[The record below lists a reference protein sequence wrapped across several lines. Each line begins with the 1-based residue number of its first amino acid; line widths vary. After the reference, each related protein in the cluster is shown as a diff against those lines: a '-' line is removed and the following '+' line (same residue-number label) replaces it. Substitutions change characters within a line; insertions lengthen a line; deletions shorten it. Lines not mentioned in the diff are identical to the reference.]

1 LSLLLA
7 AGAAVFAAI
16 FRLAAAGHILAAA
29 IRREDGCSSN
39 KQRDYQTEHYDYF
52 LHFNSPFSQ
61 IWDSRTDMKP
71 RNLDQI
77 RRTRKRR

>member
-1 LSLLLA
+1 VDLPLVLSLLLA

-29 IRREDGCSSN
+29 IRREDGRRAD

-52 LHFNSPFSQ
+52 LHFNSPFLKSE
-61 IWDSRTDMKP
+61 ILGR
-71 RNLDQI
+71 I
-77 RRTRKRR
+77 